1 MAGDKPLYVYYCKNS
16 GKHALTTDCNLA
28 AAPRRAT
35 DHALVLD
42 TQEHMVKLYTTDGG
56 AKFLRRA
63 RTGAVERQFRVNCG
77 GLPIAYRT
85 EPEGR
90 WVLAW
95 RLGQQAGALAAFV
108 GWLGAARTCA
118 HLPPQHSQP
127 HLSRWRCSLAA
138 PNPTGGPLTLACCS
152 APLLSGGTGTC
163 TSLTM
168 L

>member
-90 WVLAW
+90 WVAHICCSTPHHT
-95 RLGQQAGALAAFV
+95 LAA
-108 GWLGAARTCA
+108 GAARP
-118 HLPPQHSQP
+118 LPPK
-127 HLSRWRCSLAA
+127 
-138 PNPTGGPLTLACCS
+138 LTD
-152 APLLSGGTGTC
+152 
-163 TSLTM
+163 
-168 L
+168 